1 MIGAGSRKSRST
13 ESEDKMNRQLFQFG
27 YKGNI
32 EITVDGKGC

>member
-1 MIGAGSRKSRST
+1 MIGVGLSKCEST
-13 ESEDKMNRQLFQFG
+13 ESKDNMSRQLFQFG